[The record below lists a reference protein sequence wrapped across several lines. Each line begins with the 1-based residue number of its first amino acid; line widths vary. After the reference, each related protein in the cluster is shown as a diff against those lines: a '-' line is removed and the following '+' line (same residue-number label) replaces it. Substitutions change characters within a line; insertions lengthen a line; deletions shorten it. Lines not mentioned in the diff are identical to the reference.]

1 MHCHWLSL
9 VPDFAPWQ
17 TLVSD
22 LGPNWATSAT
32 LPHSCNAHLLSC
44 WSLSAVMADSHQWE
58 MEMEG
63 LQIDIWEV
71 KVIPGR
77 VFLSSCLVLSLVMH
91 PLHVLWQNMSFQTR
105 DLDFFHNLLPPF
117 CYIPFQ
123 ISIHCED
130 KFINNVRIAGRK
142 NAMRR
147 QQLWT
152 VFAGNIQS
160 RVISPRNEGN
170 NSPNSP
176 SPLSSTSPSAK

>member
-1 MHCHWLSL
+1 MAAPGIGLGAKLGNICHPPSL
-9 VPDFAPWQ
+9 LQCSSPVL
-17 TLVSD
+17 LV
-22 LGPNWATSAT
+22 
-32 LPHSCNAHLLSC
+32 
-44 WSLSAVMADSHQWE
+44 SAVMADSHQWE

-77 VFLSSCLVLSLVMH
+77 VFSLFLPCIVSCHASAPCPLTEHVFSNQGSWLFSLFVA
-91 PLHVLWQNMSFQTR
+91 SFSAI
-105 DLDFFHNLLPPF
+105 H
-117 CYIPFQ
+117 IPFQ

-130 KFINNVRIAGRK
+130 KFISNVRIAGRK
-142 NAMRR
+142 NAMRC